1 MRNTVKGN
9 TVKLG
14 NAVKLSSTAKLS
26 STVKL
31 RNTAKSGNTAKT
43 RKVLIGIAAAG
54 LALSLAACSGGRG
67 GTAPN
72 SAAAGANK
80 GALIGVAMPTKTSE
94 RWIKDG
100 DSVKADLEK
109 LGYKVDLEY
118 GDDKIPQQVQQVGNM
133 ITKGAKVLIIA
144 SIDGT
149 ALSDQLADAAK
160 AGIKVIAYDRLIN
173 GSKNVDYYTTF
184 DNYKVGVD
192 QATSLLT
199 GLGIV
204 DANGTKT
211 GQKGPKNV
219 ELFAG
224 SPDDNNATFFYNG
237 AMDTLKPYIADGTL
251 VVKSGQ
257 TGFTQIATLR
267 WDPATAQK
275 RMQNL
280 IASTYSDGT
289 KVDGI
294 LSPYDGLS
302 IGIISALTAAGY
314 ATNALPIITGQDAEA
329 ASVKSIIA
337 GQQYSTIYKDTR
349 KLGTEAVKMAD
360 DILNGKKPQVND
372 TKSYNNKVKVVPT
385 FLFQPTVVT
394 KDNYKSVLIDSGYYT
409 EAALK

>member
-1 MRNTVKGN
+1 MKGTTVK
-9 TVKLG
+9 
-14 NAVKLSSTAKLS
+14 A
-26 STVKL
+26 
-31 RNTAKSGNTAKT
+31 
-43 RKVLIGIAAAG
+43 RKVLIGIAAVG
-54 LALSLAACSGGRG
+54 LAFSLAACSGGRG
-67 GTAPN
+67 GTSGSN
-72 SAAAGANK
+72 DTGSSK

-100 DSVKADLEK
+100 DAIKADLTK

-118 GDDKIPQQVQQVGNM
+118 GDDKIPQQVQQISNM
-133 ITKGAKVLIIA
+133 LTKGAKVLIIA

-149 ALSDQLADAAK
+149 ALSDQLDQAAK
-160 AGIKVIAYDRLIN
+160 SGVKVIAYDRLIN
-173 GSKNVDYYTTF
+173 GNKNVDYYTTF

-199 GLGIV
+199 GLGV
-204 DANGTKT
+204 VGADGKDT
-211 GQKGPKNV
+211 GKKGPFNI

-224 SPDDNNATFFYNG
+224 STDDNNATFFFNG
-237 AMDTLKPYIADGTL
+237 AMDTLKKYIADGTL

-257 TGFTQIATLR
+257 TGFTQVATLR

-280 IASTYSDGT
+280 IASTYSNGA
-289 KVDGI
+289 KVDGV

-302 IGIISALTAAGY
+302 IGIISALTSSGY
-314 ATNALPIITGQDAEA
+314 ATTALPVITGQDAEA

-349 KLGTEAVKMAD
+349 QLGKEAVKMAD
-360 DILNGKKPQVND
+360 DLLNKKTPEVND

-394 KDNYKSVLIDSGYYT
+394 KDNYKSVLIDGGYYT
-409 EAALK
+409 EADLK